1 MDYDKLS
8 KDILD
13 LDSKIRFVGVS
24 ADSGETRYGYQREG
38 VKNLLSH
45 VECKKSN
52 LQAMT
57 RWGRNSLA
65 TKICRGRYTMA
76 EYEKIK
82 RMTIPLGIDHV
93 MLITTEVPA
102 NLEIIKGLRT
112 GGMKT
117 FYSDLVDLPFE
128 KLG

>member
-13 LDSKIRFVGVS
+13 LDSKIRFVGVC
-24 ADSGETRYGYQREG
+24 ADSGETRYGYQRES

-45 VECKKSN
+45 DESKKSN

-57 RWGRNSLA
+57 RWGLRNSLA
-65 TKICRGRYTMA
+65 TKICRGRHTMA
-76 EYEKIK
+76 EDEKIK

-93 MLITTEVPA
+93 MLITTEVTA
-102 NLEIIKGLRT
+102 NLEIINNILKRLENWRDENVL
-112 GGMKT
+112 
-117 FYSDLVDLPFE
+117 SAVL
-128 KLG
+128 

>member
-13 LDSKIRFVGVS
+13 LDSKIRFVGVC

-45 VECKKSN
+45 DESKKSN

-57 RWGRNSLA
+57 RWGLRNSLA
-65 TKICRGRYTMA
+65 TKICRGRHTMA
-76 EYEKIK
+76 EDQKIM
-82 RMTIPLGIDHV
+82 RMTIPLSIDHV
-93 MLITTEVPA
+93 MLITTEVTA
-102 NLEIIKGLRT
+102 ILEIINNLLKRLENWRDENVL
-112 GGMKT
+112 
-117 FYSDLVDLPFE
+117 SAVL
-128 KLG
+128 

>member
-8 KDILD
+8 KDILE
-13 LDSKIRFVGVS
+13 LDSKIRFVGVC

-45 VECKKSN
+45 DESKKAN

-65 TKICRGRYTMA
+65 SKICRGRHTMA
-76 EYEKIK
+76 EDEKIK

-93 MLITTEVPA
+93 MLITTEVTA
-102 NLEIIKGLRT
+102 NLEITNNILKWLENWRDENVL
-112 GGMKT
+112 
-117 FYSDLVDLPFE
+117 SAVL
-128 KLG
+128 

>member
-8 KDILD
+8 KDILE
-13 LDSKIRFVGVS
+13 LDSKIRFVGVC

-45 VECKKSN
+45 DESKKSN

-65 TKICRGRYTMA
+65 TKICRGRHTMA
-76 EYEKIK
+76 EDEKIK

-93 MLITTEVPA
+93 MLITIEVTA
-102 NLEIIKGLRT
+102 NLEITNNILKWLENWRDENVL
-112 GGMKT
+112 
-117 FYSDLVDLPFE
+117 SAVL
-128 KLG
+128 

>member
-13 LDSKIRFVGVS
+13 LDSKIRFVGVC

-45 VECKKSN
+45 DESKKSN

-57 RWGRNSLA
+57 RWGPLA
-65 TKICRGRYTMA
+65 TKICRGRHTMA
-76 EYEKIK
+76 EKIK

-93 MLITTEVPA
+93 MLITTEVTA
-102 NLEIIKGLRT
+102 NQEIINNILKRLENWRDEN
-112 GGMKT
+112 
-117 FYSDLVDLPFE
+117 FLSAVL
-128 KLG
+128 